1 LPSRNIVGRLK
12 HGRHADETSAAATS
26 TGPRKY
32 ASRQIVALQSF
43 AAETAAISRTD
54 HSIGTP
60 CALFDPAGCVVS
72 IGDGPALE
80 FDCMAWFTKSR
91 KQKRRGVLTLE
102 WVLLVTVIIIGIIG
116 GLGAVRN
123 ATNGELL
130 DLAEAITSLNVKTAA
145 EAEAEAEMP

>member
-1 LPSRNIVGRLK
+1 LALPSRNIVVPVK
-12 HGRHADETSAAATS
+12 HGRHTGETSG
-26 TGPRKY
+26 GPPRRRFSSL
-32 ASRQIVALQSF
+32 ARRQTIAPQSF
-43 AAETAAISRTD
+43 AAAAAEPRENCD
-54 HSIGTP
+54 HFGMP

-72 IGDGPALE
+72 IGEGPALE
-80 FDCMAWFTKSR
+80 FDCMVWFTKSR

-130 DLAEAITSLNVKTAA
+130 DLAEAIESLNVKTAA
-145 EAEAEAEMP
+145 EIALEP

>member
-1 LPSRNIVGRLK
+1 LPSRNIVARLK
-12 HGRHADETSAAATS
+12 HDRHARETSSVAPALPFSSPAHQQTVASQPFAAAT
-26 TGPRKY
+26 GAPREDY
-32 ASRQIVALQSF
+32 FRF
-43 AAETAAISRTD
+43 
-54 HSIGTP
+54 GMP

-80 FDCMAWFTKSR
+80 LDCMAWFTKSR

-130 DLAEAITSLNVKTAA
+130 DLAEAIESLNVKTAA
-145 EAEAEAEMP
+145 ELAAEGP